1 MAPLSAAPPKEM
13 EVPNA
18 DWDRIEALLD
28 QALDLPATERSAW
41 LRSTSLSDT
50 ERESISALLRAH
62 ESDGVLDRELPGM
75 APVPAQDPKA
85 VLTRVLAGRYR
96 IDRVIGEGGMAT
108 VYLAHEEKHDRA
120 VVFKVLKPE
129 MCAWIGGKRFRD
141 EIQILARLSHPHIV
155 PLIDSGDAEGV
166 LYYVMPYLGGE
177 TLKDLLSK
185 GPLSL
190 RDALVILN
198 DIAAALANAHSK
210 GLVHRDLKPA
220 NVLCV
225 AGHAFLMDFG
235 IAKPQPH
242 LPADNVTIEGF
253 AIGTPAYMAPE
264 HVAGH
269 RVDARSD
276 VYAWGVVAREVIG
289 SNGPRSLR
297 DLITECL
304 ATKPDDRPADGAAL
318 LTRLEIARSQSIRA
332 RRFAVGAA
340 LGLMAVASAAAALFV
355 RRGPT
360 IDLET
365 VPGPIVVSVLR
376 NETGDSSLAMWG
388 RLAGDW
394 LTQGLQETGRASIV
408 PWPVALDA
416 STSDSQPVS
425 AERLAAETGAKAVV
439 TGSYYAL
446 GDRVRFQAQL
456 IDAAGASLAAIPP
469 VEAPRDSIDLA
480 VRDLRDRLMGMVAMQ
495 TAEEGSQAP
504 LSDRPPRYSAYL
516 DFERGIQM
524 YNRQAYGDA
533 IDMLLSAWR
542 NDPSFEPALV
552 YAARSMWNSS
562 ARGRADSLVKSIR
575 ARGAVLSPY
584 LDLEVQYLEAMLA
597 GDGPRALIAI
607 RQAAAKAPAGR
618 ASYNVGFTAL
628 SVGKPLEAVEALT
641 AVDPDRGAMRT
652 WAPYWYV
659 LTHAQH
665 LLGRYNDE
673 VTANRAMRQRFPES
687 RAAWVHQ
694 VRAFAALGLTS
705 QIDSVL
711 REASALPPDTYWSQ
725 GGMLVTAAEELEAHG
740 FAEHAPRYYSQATTW
755 LADQLARNPTHEA
768 HRYWLGSCYYDQ
780 QRWAEALPY
789 FSSLHE
795 DKPDNMQYRGL
806 LALTQAHV
814 GRVAVA
820 RRLIGEPPAY
830 GVSDHTTYL
839 ARLAAIEGDSQRA
852 LALWSQAIGGG
863 IGGLVWLHTAA
874 RHDLA
879 PVLSD
884 STFLRLGIVPPR

>member
-1 MAPLSAAPPKEM
+1 M
-13 EVPNA
+13 PNA
-18 DWDRIEALLD
+18 DWERIDALLD
-28 QALDLPATERSAW
+28 QALDLPATERSEW
-41 LRSTSLSDT
+41 LRSTALNDA
-50 ERESISALLRAH
+50 ERESVSALLRAH
-62 ESDGVLDRELPGM
+62 ELDGLLDRPLPGT
-75 APVPAQDPKA
+75 ASTPAGDPKEI
-85 VLTRVLAGRYR
+85 LTRVLAGRYR

-129 MCAWIGGKRFRD
+129 MCAWLGGKRFRD

-177 TLKDLLSK
+177 TLRDLMTS
-185 GPLSL
+185 GPLSV

-198 DIAAALANAHSK
+198 DIAAALAHAHSM

-225 AGHAFLMDFG
+225 SGHAYLMDFG

-242 LPADNVTIEGF
+242 LPSDNETIEGF

-276 VYAWGVVAREVIG
+276 VYAWGVVAREIVG
-289 SNGPRSLR
+289 SRGPRSLR
-297 DLITECL
+297 ELITECL
-304 ATKPDDRPADGAAL
+304 AIKPADRPADGAKL
-318 LTRLEIARSQSIRA
+318 LSRLEIARSRSIRA
-332 RRFAVGAA
+332 RRVAFGTA

-355 RRGPT
+355 RRAPA
-360 IDLET
+360 IDLEA

-416 STSDSQPVS
+416 STSDSQLVS

-439 TGSYYAL
+439 TGSYYVL

-456 IDAAGASLAAIPP
+456 IDAAGTSLAAIPP
-469 VEAPRDSIDLA
+469 VEAQRDSIDLA
-480 VRDLRDRLMGMVAMQ
+480 VRDLRDRLMGMIAMQ
-495 TAEEGSQAP
+495 TAEGGSQAP

-524 YNRQAYGDA
+524 YNRQAYGGA
-533 IDMLLSAWR
+533 VDMLLNAWR
-542 NDPSFEPALV
+542 NDTSFEPALV

-597 GDGPRALIAI
+597 GDGPRALAAI

-628 SVGKPLEAVEALT
+628 SVGKPLEAVEALAT
-641 AVDPDRGAMRT
+641 VDPDRGAMRT

-673 VTANRAMRQRFPES
+673 VAANRAMRQRCPES

-705 QIDSVL
+705 PVDSVL

-740 FAEHAPRYYSQATTW
+740 FAEHAPRY
-755 LADQLARNPTHEA
+755 
-768 HRYWLGSCYYDQ
+768 
-780 QRWAEALPY
+780 
-789 FSSLHE
+789 
-795 DKPDNMQYRGL
+795 
-806 LALTQAHV
+806 
-814 GRVAVA
+814 
-820 RRLIGEPPAY
+820 
-830 GVSDHTTYL
+830 
-839 ARLAAIEGDSQRA
+839 
-852 LALWSQAIGGG
+852 
-863 IGGLVWLHTAA
+863 
-874 RHDLA
+874 
-879 PVLSD
+879 
-884 STFLRLGIVPPR
+884 